1 MRETE
6 VPRPEADFI
15 RDLRSPKS
23 LRLLSPRVGQH
34 DGARPTREP
43 ERNVR
48 VLIGL
53 AEIGLEARPRLAAS
67 QRSDH
72 IELAFNI
79 DICQGAW
86 LGDVRPFLLGQ
97 AFGVVE

>member
-1 MRETE
+1 
-6 VPRPEADFI
+6 
-15 RDLRSPKS
+15 
-23 LRLLSPRVGQH
+23 
-34 DGARPTREP
+34 
-43 ERNVR
+43 